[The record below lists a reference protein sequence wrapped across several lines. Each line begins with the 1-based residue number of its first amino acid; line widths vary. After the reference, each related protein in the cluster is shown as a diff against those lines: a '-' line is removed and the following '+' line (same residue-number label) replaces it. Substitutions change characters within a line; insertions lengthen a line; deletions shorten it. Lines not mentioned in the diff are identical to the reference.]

1 MSAGPSEYDSKF
13 MDLITHMYN
22 FSHRNL
28 ELFPILVFFVVV
40 ANVLVAIVL
49 SKKHMITPTN
59 VVLKYMA
66 IADLCVG
73 LVPLPWTFFY
83 HTLRFNMHED
93 QLKLWWCYMYKY
105 SMDAVPPVCH
115 NIAMWLTVLLA
126 GQRQQQQLSF
136 AFTQFLI
143 GTDYFRYYGTSNS
156 RDKYGLIFVL
166 SAGIEWMLGARREK
180 QKIYGNE
187 KQSCVKR
194 QGEGTFKD
202 KVEFFITS
210 GPTSGRKELEAR
222 VFFVTQ
228 SANVII

>member
-1 MSAGPSEYDSKF
+1 M
-13 MDLITHMYN
+13 
-22 FSHRNL
+22 
-28 ELFPILVFFVVV
+28 V

-126 GQRQQQQLSF
+126 GQRWFIVFMGYLKQQQRLSIAF
-136 AFTQFLI
+136 AQFLI
-143 GTDYFRYYGTSNS
+143 VFVRKMCSACALQCRIRPVISDIMWRALRTHVTNTDLF
-156 RDKYGLIFVL
+156 LCFQPV
-166 SAGIEWMLGARREK
+166 
-180 QKIYGNE
+180 
-187 KQSCVKR
+187 
-194 QGEGTFKD
+194 
-202 KVEFFITS
+202 
-210 GPTSGRKELEAR
+210 
-222 VFFVTQ
+222 
-228 SANVII
+228 